1 MSASR
6 RSIPAPFAALVLALI
21 LWGPEAR
28 GIGIISVDEGEP
40 GYSREGG
47 RKRGK
52 KEAPSGGDIQ
62 VGPAVNEGKRRRN
75 RMPAAEPVADDSA
88 APSAEATETA
98 EVPPPKGLIGSRVP
112 GIFPVYEADKRW
124 MLVERVPAG
133 GKRIVKQDTQLVVI
147 GSKGAAQF
155 HAATSTQSYLPACRD
170 AKPAKTLAFLLS
182 AKSPKNFQQVG
193 TPIIAIAMKPG
204 ASFDS
209 SRAVFYALRNE
220 VKEEVYQKLS
230 GPIVDSVV
238 EDLKSG
244 TFQIKLGDSLGHA
257 YAQSPDPKKIQMKI
271 DFGSKLRL
279 RGFEDAFVLIEG
291 VQLSKSFRRCLR
303 LFEAGRPVGSCV
315 EMPHELMSETRSLQF
330 VAYDPSGKGTPFI
343 LAYTQD
349 PPLWGH
355 ERWGFQ
361 VTTKGPKLF
370 LKDTLDPRC
379 RESF

>member
-230 GPIVDSVV
+230 GLPDQAGGLAGTRVRTVAGPQ
-238 EDLKSG
+238 ED
-244 TFQIKLGDSLGHA
+244 
-257 YAQSPDPKKIQMKI
+257 PDE
-271 DFGSKLRL
+271 DRLRL
-279 RGFEDAFVLIEG
+279 QATPPR
-291 VQLSKSFRRCLR
+291 FRRR
-303 LFEAGRPVGSCV
+303 FRPDR
-315 EMPHELMSETRSLQF
+315 RSAAVQ
-330 VAYDPSGKGTPFI
+330 VI
-343 LAYTQD
+343 
-349 PPLWGH
+349 PPLSTPLRG
-355 ERWGFQ
+355 
-361 VTTKGPKLF
+361 GPASRL
-370 LKDTLDPRC
+370 LRRDAP
-379 RESF
+379 